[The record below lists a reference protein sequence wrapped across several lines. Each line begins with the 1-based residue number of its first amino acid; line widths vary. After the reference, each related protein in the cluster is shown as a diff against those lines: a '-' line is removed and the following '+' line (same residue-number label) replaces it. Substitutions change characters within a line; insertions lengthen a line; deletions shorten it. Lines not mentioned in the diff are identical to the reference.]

1 LADRIAVL
9 DEGAVVQFD
18 TPGVLDV
25 SPATEHVSR
34 LLGHR

>member
-1 LADRIAVL
+1 
-9 DEGAVVQFD
+9 VVQFD